1 MVYWNMENYLGLW
14 VTAASFLKKEEWKE
28 EEKEEGRKGAKA
40 VRWTNTANFQDYL
53 AGKWKD
59 EASVQELNEKDI
71 LIESFFLKL
80 RTSTGISEITH
91 YQNILVPN
99 YVSLLEQ
106 YKQWGLVH
114 YNGRR
119 VQLTDQG
126 MDVSNSII
134 TDLLQSL

>member
-1 MVYWNMENYLGLW
+1 M
-14 VTAASFLKKEEWKE
+14 
-28 EEKEEGRKGAKA
+28 R
-40 VRWTNTANFQDYL
+40 RTNTNNFQEYL

-106 YKQWGLVH
+106 YKQ
-114 YNGRR
+114 
-119 VQLTDQG
+119 
-126 MDVSNSII
+126 
-134 TDLLQSL
+134 